1 MSILV
6 LMNNGIQ
13 TLGVLWFIAGIGV
26 TCLALLI
33 YRLISRAKP
42 DEINEINEAS
52 WTKML
57 QLMEAERERISS
69 DLHDELGTLISTL
82 YLDVELLSMDNSL
95 SPEAAKRLLE
105 IKGRLNLSADAI
117 RKIVWNLMP
126 DTLEHESL
134 AFALR
139 ELCHKLDGVKGT
151 HFHFVQ
157 SGSPGVLQKKQKIYL
172 FRIVQEMFNNAI
184 KHSHAWHIHVAMH
197 WSDQNLAVEVQ
208 DDGIGLE
215 RAEQFKNHRTS
226 GNMGLVNIQKRAG
239 LIGAKISMVPVPK
252 GLKTIITL
260 PIKQDASV
268 NVPSTA
274 PVENLP

>member
-1 MSILV
+1 MQLSNI
-6 LMNNGIQ
+6 I
-13 TLGVLWFIAGIGV
+13 WFIAGASFVG
-26 TCLALLI
+26 LLI
-33 YRLISRAKP
+33 FLYKIISKSP
-42 DEINEINEAS
+42 DESNDISEANEAS

-57 QLMEAERERISS
+57 QMMEAERERISS

-82 YLDVELLSMDNSL
+82 YLDVELLSMDSSL
-95 SPEAAKRLLE
+95 SPEAEKRLLE

-157 SGSPGVLQKKQKIYL
+157 SGSPRLLQKKQKIYL

-215 RAEQFKNHRTS
+215 RAQQFKNSRTS

-239 LIGAKISMVPVPK
+239 LIGAKITMVPIPK

-260 PIKQDASV
+260 PVKQDAPIV
-268 NVPSTA
+268 NAVD
-274 PVENLP
+274 NLS

>member
-1 MSILV
+1 MEL
-6 LMNNGIQ
+6 NAYHF
-13 TLGVLWFIAGIGV
+13 LWMAAGG
-26 TCLALLI
+26 LATLLI
-33 YRLISRAKP
+33 QFYLKKMARRAADKAQAAA
-42 DEINEINEAS
+42 DEQGLP
-52 WTKML
+52 WTKIL
-57 QLMEAERERISS
+57 QMMENERERISA

-82 YLDVELLSMDNSL
+82 YLDVELLSMDNTL
-95 SPEAAKRLLE
+95 SPEAQKRVLE

-134 AFALR
+134 GFALR
-139 ELCHKLDGVKGT
+139 ELCHKLDGIKGT

-157 SGSPGVLQKKQKIYL
+157 SGEIKPLQKKQKIYL

-197 WSDQNLAVEVQ
+197 WSADQLAVEVQ

-215 RAEQFKNHRTS
+215 RSEQFKNRHTS
-226 GNMGLVNIQKRAG
+226 GNMGLVNIQKRAD
-239 LIGAKISMVPVPK
+239 LIGAKINMEPVPK

-260 PIKQDASV
+260 PINTPERISMH
-268 NVPSTA
+268 
-274 PVENLP
+274 

>member
-1 MSILV
+1 
-6 LMNNGIQ
+6 
-13 TLGVLWFIAGIGV
+13 
-26 TCLALLI
+26 
-33 YRLISRAKP
+33 
-42 DEINEINEAS
+42 
-52 WTKML
+52 ML
-57 QLMEAERERISS
+57 QMMEAERERISS

-157 SGSPGVLQKKQKIYL
+157 SGSPRLLQKKQKIYL

-215 RAEQFKNHRTS
+215 RAQQFKNSRTS

-239 LIGAKISMVPVPK
+239 LIGAKISMVPIPK

-260 PIKQDASV
+260 PVKQDAPIV
-268 NVPSTA
+268 NS
-274 PVENLP
+274 PVDNLS

>member
-6 LMNNGIQ
+6 LMIMGIQ
-13 TLGVLWFIAGIGV
+13 TSNILWFIAGIAL
-26 TCLALLI
+26 TMLAFLI
-33 YRLISRAKP
+33 YKIASRKGSGTDA
-42 DEINEINEAS
+42 NEINEAS

-82 YLDVELLSMDNSL
+82 YLDVELLSIDNSI
-95 SPEAAKRLLE
+95 SPEAEKRLLE

-151 HFHFVQ
+151 H
-157 SGSPGVLQKKQKIYL
+157 
-172 FRIVQEMFNNAI
+172 
-184 KHSHAWHIHVAMH
+184 
-197 WSDQNLAVEVQ
+197 
-208 DDGIGLE
+208 
-215 RAEQFKNHRTS
+215 
-226 GNMGLVNIQKRAG
+226 
-239 LIGAKISMVPVPK
+239 
-252 GLKTIITL
+252 
-260 PIKQDASV
+260 
-268 NVPSTA
+268 
-274 PVENLP
+274 

>member
-1 MSILV
+1 MEIDLSHILW
-6 LMNNGIQ
+6 LL
-13 TLGVLWFIAGIGV
+13 TGIG
-26 TCLALLI
+26 LATFARIMVQNFFHNVPNLTEKDHI
-33 YRLISRAKP
+33 KSETSWAK
-42 DEINEINEAS
+42 I
-52 WTKML
+52 L
-57 QLMEAERERISS
+57 QMMEDERERISS

-82 YLDVELLSMDNSL
+82 YLDVELLSMDSTL
-95 SPEAAKRLLE
+95 SPEAEKRVLD

-134 AFALR
+134 GFALR

-157 SGSPGVLQKKQKIYL
+157 SGSPRTLQKKQKIYL

-184 KHSHAWHIHVAMH
+184 KHSHAWHIQVAMH
-197 WSDQNLAVEVQ
+197 WSDKDLALEVQ

-215 RAEQFKNHRTS
+215 RSEQFKNSRTS

-239 LIGAKISMVPVPK
+239 LIGAKINMEPIPK
-252 GLKTIITL
+252 GLKTIIKL
-260 PIKQDASV
+260 PLKSSEVV
-268 NVPSTA
+268 NTV
-274 PVENLP
+274 NLA

>member
-1 MSILV
+1 MEIQTTSILW
-6 LMNNGIQ
+6 L
-13 TLGVLWFIAGIGV
+13 LAGIAIAV
-26 TCLALLI
+26 LVYLI
-33 YRLISRAKP
+33 IKNISHKAGPHPEAEVSTEEIPWAKV
-42 DEINEINEAS
+42 
-52 WTKML
+52 L
-57 QLMEAERERISS
+57 QMMEEERERISS

-82 YLDVELLSMDNSL
+82 YLDVELLSMDSSL
-95 SPEAAKRLLE
+95 SPESEKRVLE

-126 DTLEHESL
+126 DTLERESL

-157 SGSPGVLQKKQKIYL
+157 SGSSKPLQKKQKIYL

-197 WSDQNLAVEVQ
+197 WSDHDLAVEVQ

-215 RAEQFKNHRTS
+215 RSEQFKNWRTS

-239 LIGAKISMVPVPK
+239 LIGAKINMEPIPK

-260 PIKQDASV
+260 PI
-268 NVPSTA
+268 NNNNETA
-274 PVENLP
+274 RVELS

>member
-1 MSILV
+1 MEIDLSHILS
-6 LMNNGIQ
+6 L
-13 TLGVLWFIAGIGV
+13 FAGIALSALAWIAYKNIYQNTPQAQATDAYNEGV
-26 TCLALLI
+26 
-33 YRLISRAKP
+33 SWAK
-42 DEINEINEAS
+42 I
-52 WTKML
+52 L
-57 QLMEAERERISS
+57 QMMEDERERISS

-95 SPEAAKRLLE
+95 SPEAEKRVLD

-134 AFALR
+134 GFALR

-157 SGSPGVLQKKQKIYL
+157 SGPPRPLQKKQKIYL

-197 WSDQNLAVEVQ
+197 WSDQHLALEVQ

-215 RAEQFKNHRTS
+215 RSEQFKNSRTS
-226 GNMGLVNIQKRAG
+226 GNMGLVNIQKRAD
-239 LIGAKISMVPVPK
+239 LIGAKINMEPIPK
-252 GLKTIITL
+252 GLKTVIKL
-260 PIKQDASV
+260 PITKGDEITTPESSMA
-268 NVPSTA
+268 
-274 PVENLP
+274 

>member
-6 LMNNGIQ
+6 LINMGIQ
-13 TLGVLWFIAGIGV
+13 STNIIWFSAGVALTG
-26 TCLALLI
+26 LAFLVYKLI
-33 YRLISRAKP
+33 RRSNNVI
-42 DEINEINEAS
+42 DVDEINEAS

-57 QLMEAERERISS
+57 QMMESERERISS

-82 YLDVELLSMDNSL
+82 YLDVELLSMDSSL
-95 SPEAAKRLLE
+95 SPEAEKRLLE

-157 SGSPGVLQKKQKIYL
+157 SGSPRILQKKQKIYL

-215 RAEQFKNHRTS
+215 RAAQFKNSRTS

-239 LIGAKISMVPVPK
+239 LIGAKINMVPVPK

-260 PIKQDASV
+260 PVKQDA
-268 NVPSTA
+268 PIAA
-274 PVENLP
+274 PVENLS